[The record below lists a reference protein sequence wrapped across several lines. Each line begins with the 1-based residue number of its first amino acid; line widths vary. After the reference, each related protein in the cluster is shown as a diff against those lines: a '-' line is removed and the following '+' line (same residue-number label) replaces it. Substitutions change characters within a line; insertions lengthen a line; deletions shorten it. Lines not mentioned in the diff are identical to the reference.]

1 MQRITR
7 LQTDRLRHIAQTW
20 RGSEADLVWT
30 MCGSEFA
37 VSRIKDRLWH
47 TTQDGKLIGAAGN
60 PDTAIGHAM
69 RVYVNQ
75 TSPTCADA
83 DFLRRRKA
91 ALIANLTQPNQ
102 P

>member
-1 MQRITR
+1 MQRITK

-47 TTQDGKLIGAAGN
+47 CHQDGKQIGASVN
-60 PDTAIGHAM
+60 PDGAIGYAM
-69 RVYVNQ
+69 RVFVNHP
-75 TSPTCADA
+75 SN
-83 DFLRRRKA
+83 K
-91 ALIANLTQPNQ
+91 QP
-102 P
+102 